1 MVENI
6 KCLRS
11 VAGIAM
17 VVLSGL
23 LMLPVS
29 GQCATVSGNSSD
41 VVFSDVPVGANKVS
55 LSIPGGEVYSVDGL
69 AMSFQ
74 PALPDGDYQY
84 ELIGNLPSTNQI
96 TEGETRPADPENGRD
111 VTITRRPTGVL
122 ESGGF
127 RIVNGVVRDT
137 RTMEEN

>member
-1 MVENI
+1 MKRI
-6 KCLRS
+6 KYLRS

-17 VVLSGL
+17 GVLSGL
-23 LMLPVS
+23 LMLPIS
-29 GQCATVSGNSSD
+29 GQCTTVSGNSSE
-41 VVFSDVPVGANKVS
+41 VTFNDVPAGTNIVN
-55 LSIPGGEVYSVDGL
+55 LSTPGGEVYSVDGL
-69 AMSFQ
+69 AMSIE

-84 ELIGNLPSTNQI
+84 ELIGNLPVTGQI
-96 TEGETRPADPENGRD
+96 TEGEIRPADPENGRD

-127 RIVNGVVRDT
+127 RIVNGIVLDS